1 MLTLIPICSDGLM
14 PTLKSAEPGLQD
26 TDAKKL
32 YMIFMATLLRPY
44 TLQKGPPPLHGSTV
58 AKRVHCIS
66 LKDRKSPKKSEK

>member
-32 YMIFMATLLRPY
+32 YMIFLATLLRPY
-44 TLQKGPPPLHGSTV
+44 TLQKGLPPLHGSTV
-58 AKRVHCIS
+58 AKSS
-66 LKDRKSPKKSEK
+66 LHFLKRQKITKKK